1 MGKQIVTRIKEEIQK
16 MLKSKDPTY
25 TKTYIPWDSN
35 RGFSVE
41 CIRADDDCNVYDEN
55 GKIMC
60 DANGE
65 PIGIEIYYQENGN
78 DVDSCSLQAFIN
90 EEIITSIK
98 EFVRMYR

>member
-1 MGKQIVTRIKEEIQK
+1 
-16 MLKSKDPTY
+16 
-25 TKTYIPWDSN
+25 
-35 RGFSVE
+35 
-41 CIRADDDCNVYDEN
+41 
-55 GKIMC
+55 MC

-90 EEIITSIK
+90 EETITSIK